1 MMENIK
7 VFDNFFSE
15 ELRQEIW
22 GKMMRPK
29 WNFTGGNPT
38 CRFWHMNNLEEERYF
53 NNDLYNHILKKL
65 GPRFERIIIGCNRIY
80 ANGMGA
86 CQCGNP
92 HRDDGDLT
100 FLYYPNPEWP
110 FWWQGHLM
118 FLNKIDD
125 PPAADGGKYHPSD
138 DDDIVKTVAYK
149 PNRAVIFPAN
159 YYHYAQAPHRHCN
172 ALRVSLA
179 YKFLVQPS

>member
-38 CRFWHMNNLEEERYF
+38 CRFWHMNFLEKEEYF
-53 NNDLYNHILKKL
+53 NTHLYNHILKKL
-65 GPRFERIIIGCNRIY
+65 GPRFQRIIIGCNRIY

-92 HRDDGDLT
+92 HRDDGDIT